1 MKPPPFDYEAPET
14 LEEALRLLQ
23 QAGGEAKVL
32 AGGQSLVPLLN
43 MRLVRPSLIVDI
55 NRITGLDYL
64 REEDGEL
71 AVGALARHRDV
82 LASPLVRKGWPL
94 LAEATAQVGH
104 PAIRNRGTVCGSIAH
119 ADPAAEQPAVLC
131 ALDGRVVVAGPAG
144 RREVPARDFFLT
156 YLTTALEPEEIVVE
170 ARFPRLPPGSGAA
183 FVEFAR
189 RHGDFAIVGVAAAVT
204 LEDGQCREARIAL
217 VGVGG
222 TPLRAREAEEMLRG
236 RPLRGPE
243 GRSILQRAAQQVAA
257 SVEPPDD
264 VHASARYRRHLAGVL
279 TERALEEALRRAGG
293 E

>member
-55 NRITGLDYL
+55 NRIAGLDYL

-71 AVGALARHRDV
+71 VVGALARHRDV
-82 LASPLVRKGWPL
+82 LASPLVWEGWPL

-204 LEDGQCREARIAL
+204 PEDGQCREARIAL